1 MPTTATSLQ
10 RVSGIAELRN
20 AIAGARQNAARIGFV
35 PTMGALHSGHL
46 SLVERARAE
55 CDLVVMSIFVNP
67 LQFGPTEDFTRY
79 PRPIEEDERLATQS
93 GVDILFTPGAD
104 DMYPDG
110 RMITV
115 TAGEHGKKW
124 EGAVRPGHF
133 DGVLTVVAKLFNV
146 VQPDI
151 SVFGR
156 KDLQQ
161 AALVK
166 SLVRDLDFPMT
177 IIVVEERRGSMF
189 GQSMDNHAYIPIT
202 TYQRMFGRR
211 QSIAI
216 HGKAATREQFEA
228 AIEQAK
234 KFVEG
239 CDVELWEGPRFV
251 IGLRS
256 SDKSGVATPDPP
268 SNPTCPTCNVPMW
281 LMKVQLGDVA
291 EAQEFEC
298 KVCDGKVRRTL
309 PRAG

>member
-133 DGVLTVVAKLFNV
+133 DGVLTIVAKLFNV

-177 IIVVEERRGSMF
+177 IIVAPTVRESDGLALSSRNRYLSEVDRGHALSLIRALRAVSASFDSGVSDARELESAGRDVIDAVPQISLDYLAVVNPDTMEQETRAGRGS
-189 GQSMDNHAYIPIT
+189 
-202 TYQRMFGRR
+202 
-211 QSIAI
+211 
-216 HGKAATREQFEA
+216 A
-228 AIEQAK
+228 AIIAAR
-234 KFVEG
+234 VG
-239 CDVELWEGPRFV
+239 STRLIDNL
-251 IGLRS
+251 I
-256 SDKSGVATPDPP
+256 
-268 SNPTCPTCNVPMW
+268 
-281 LMKVQLGDVA
+281 LGDDD
-291 EAQEFEC
+291 Q
-298 KVCDGKVRRTL
+298 D
-309 PRAG
+309 